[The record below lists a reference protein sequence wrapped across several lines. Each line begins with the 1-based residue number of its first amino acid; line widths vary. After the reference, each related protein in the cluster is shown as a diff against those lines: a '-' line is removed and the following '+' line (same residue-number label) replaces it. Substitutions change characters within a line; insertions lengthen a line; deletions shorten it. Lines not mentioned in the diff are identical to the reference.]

1 MDLDLSS
8 RLYCLFLGK
17 SPDLSGSQSDFLRS
31 GAVFVTFLVAVIN
44 T

>member
-17 SPDLSGSQSDFLRS
+17 FPDLSESQSDFLRS